1 MNGMSAAATEMQKY
15 QSFWDKYKPLWE
27 MDVDAII
34 RNRKYAKSKRSLQ
47 QYVVWALIVV
57 SRLVTEPNQCSSLSA
72 HPCPAPVSLF
82 LH

>member
-47 QYVVWALIVV
+47 QYVVFPPPL
-57 SRLVTEPNQCSSLSA
+57 
-72 HPCPAPVSLF
+72 
-82 LH
+82 